1 MQIFK
6 DKTPSVMRI
15 SLCLSGTV
23 AATDYFVNF
32 DRAVHF
38 NKSVML
44 DCCEISLFYSHNK
57 ETLNEIC

>member
-1 MQIFK
+1 
-6 DKTPSVMRI
+6 MRI